1 MDPSIYEKLGQFYL
15 GRPYDLDAGELA
27 PGITLYDSRDLT
39 THAVCVG
46 MTGSGKTGLCITL
59 LEEAALDGVPALI
72 IDPKG
77 DLANLLLTFPDLAPG
92 DFEPWI
98 DPDQARRKGL
108 EPAEF
113 ASQQAELWKNGLA
126 DWGQD
131 GARIARLKEA
141 AEFTVYTPGSTA
153 GLSVSILS
161 SFAAPPPAILEDREL
176 LGDRIESTVTSLLAL
191 MDMDADP
198 LQSREHILI
207 STILREAWG
216 KGLDLDLEGLIH
228 RIQKPTVQRVGVMDL
243 ESFFPAKDRFQ
254 LAMALNSL
262 LAAPGF
268 DVWLQGAPLD
278 IGAMLHSPSGK
289 PRLSIFSIAHLSDA
303 ERMFFVSLL
312 LNETLGWV
320 RSQSGTTSLR
330 ALVYI
335 DEIFGFMPPVAE
347 PPSKKP
353 LLTLM
358 KQARAFGV
366 GVVLATQN
374 PVDLDYKGLSNA
386 GTWFLG
392 RLQTERDKLRVL
404 EGLEGAAR
412 VAGGSLDRSEM
423 DQILSGL
430 GKRVFL
436 LHNVHEGA
444 PELFHTR
451 WAMSYLRGPLTRDQI
466 RDLAHAADATEP
478 AEPAAAGAA
487 PSLKPAQPSVSPA
500 AVPVATDAEPDAR
513 PLLPPDVPQA
523 FVRPRSDVDGETL
536 RYVPAVLGM
545 ARMLYRETRK
555 GIDHGE
561 DVVLLQRVEPE
572 DQEVHWDEA
581 RPFGVDP
588 DQLDTEPLPEAGF
601 EAVPPVLADG
611 GRYAA
616 WERDLRDH
624 LYRSRPLV
632 LLRSRTA
639 GETSQPGEA
648 EREFRV
654 RVAEKLRERRDEAV
668 EALRAKFKT
677 RLRRAEESIR
687 TAEAAVDRERDQVR
701 RAKFDTA
708 LSVGEGLLTAFLG
721 RRSSGMRRAG
731 RAARGV
737 SRSQKEAR
745 DVVRAEDTLEARIE
759 RLEALERDLA
769 EEIQSLED
777 RYDPSAEELDS
788 VKIQPKQRDIDV
800 RRVVLAWVP
809 VRRP

>member
-72 IDPKG
+72 VDPKG

-98 DPDQARRKGL
+98 DPDQARRRGL

-113 ASQQAELWKNGLA
+113 AGQQAELWRNGLA

-131 GARIARLKEA
+131 GARIARLKDA

-153 GLSVSILS
+153 GLPVSILS
-161 SFAAPPPAILEDREL
+161 SFAAPPPAIREDREL

-207 STILREAWG
+207 STILREAWSR
-216 KGLDLDLEGLIH
+216 GLDLDLEGLIH

-278 IGAMLHSPSGK
+278 IGRMLHSPSGK

-374 PVDLDYKGLSNA
+374 PVDLDYKGISNA

-423 DQILSGL
+423 DEILSGL

-466 RDLAHAADATEP
+466 RGLAHGAEAEGP
-478 AEPAAAGAA
+478 AEPATVSAPPAREPAGA
-487 PSLKPAQPSVSPA
+487 PVSPA
-500 AVPVATDAEPDAR
+500 PAVADAQPDAR

-523 FVRPRSDVDGETL
+523 FVRPRSDVDGESL

-545 ARMLYRETRK
+545 ARMLYRDTRK
-555 GIDHGE
+555 GIDHRE
-561 DVVLLQRVEPE
+561 DVVLLRKVEPG
-572 DQEVHWDEA
+572 DLDVHWDEA

-588 DQLDTEPLPEAGF
+588 DRLDAEPLPEAGF
-601 EAVPPVLADG
+601 EAVPPILADG
-611 GRYAA
+611 DRYAA

-632 LLRSRTA
+632 LLTSRAA

-668 EALRAKFKT
+668 DALRAKFKA
-677 RLRRAEESIR
+677 RIRRAEESIR
-687 TAEAAVDRERDQVR
+687 TAEAAVDRERDQAR
-701 RAKFDTA
+701 RAKLDTA
-708 LSVGEGLLTAFLG
+708 LFVGEGLLTAFLG
-721 RRSSGMRRAG
+721 RRSSGVRRAG

-737 SRSQKEAR
+737 SRSQKEAQ
-745 DVVRAEDTLEARIE
+745 DVARAEDTLGARIE

-769 EEIQSLED
+769 EEIDGLES
-777 RYDPSAEELDS
+777 RYDPAAEELDS
-788 VKIQPKQRDIDV
+788 VKIQPKQRDVDV

-809 VRRP
+809 VRRS